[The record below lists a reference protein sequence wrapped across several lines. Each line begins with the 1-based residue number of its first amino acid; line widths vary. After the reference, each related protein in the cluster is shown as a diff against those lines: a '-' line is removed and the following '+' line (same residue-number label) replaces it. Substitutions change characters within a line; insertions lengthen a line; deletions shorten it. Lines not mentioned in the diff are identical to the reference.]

1 MLSFRPIEKSDIPI
15 IKYYT
20 QNSGIQSCDFTLCG
34 IYLWGAYYGYEICV
48 YEDTLFIKG
57 KDEYGKDAFA
67 LPIGALDTKDAVT
80 VVRDYCARHSLKPR
94 FSFVPDSKIDDF
106 VDGRL
111 QKLEGWSDYIYESS
125 TLATLSGKKLHKKK
139 NRFNKFVKTYRDYR
153 FEAVTEE
160 NISLVRDFYSSFV
173 SENPAENERLRAEEG
188 IICRLLDEYSLLGLK
203 GGFVSV
209 DGEVVAF
216 AFGERVGDTLYVH
229 FEKANRAFDGAYE
242 AMNSLFVRNFAED
255 SAFVDREEDM
265 GDEGLR
271 KAKTAYCP
279 VKMVDKYEVRY

>member
-1 MLSFRPIEKSDIPI
+1 MLSFRKIEKYDIPT

-20 QNSGIQSCDFTLCG
+20 QNCGIQSCDFTLCG
-34 IYLWGAYYGYEICV
+34 IYLWSAYYGYEMCV
-48 YEDTLFIKG
+48 FEDTLFIKG
-57 KDEYGKDAFA
+57 RDEYGKDAFA
-67 LPIGALDTKDAVT
+67 LPIGALDTKDAVA
-80 VVRDYCARHSLKPR
+80 VVRDYCAKRGLKPR
-94 FSFVPDSKIDDF
+94 FSFVPDSKTDDF

-125 TLATLSGKKLHKKK
+125 ALASLSGKKLHKKK
-139 NRFNKFVKTYRDYR
+139 NRFNKFVKAYPDYK
-153 FEAVTEE
+153 FESVTTE
-160 NISLVRDFYSSFV
+160 NISCVGEFYNMFIKD
-173 SENPAENERLRAEEG
+173 NPAENERLRAEEG
-188 IICRLLDEYSLLGLK
+188 IIRRLLDEYSLLGLK
-203 GGFVSV
+203 GGMLTV

-242 AMNSLFVRNFAED
+242 AINCLFVRNFAED

-271 KAKTAYCP
+271 QAKSAYCP
-279 VKMVDKYEVRY
+279 IKMVDKYEVRY